1 MQIQAVLVWQVILIK
16 NNIHQFFNVN
26 IKLLRKNKF
35 LNSTLKFIKDT
46 KAEHQYKV
54 LNKLNQNLY
63 LNPYSQNNSQNEMK
77 ILKERQEQK
86 ILNNNE
92 STTTTTLTKGTKLK
106 KSKSQ
111 NEVLQTTITDKGR

>member
-1 MQIQAVLVWQVILIK
+1 
-16 NNIHQFFNVN
+16 
-26 IKLLRKNKF
+26 
-35 LNSTLKFIKDT
+35 
-46 KAEHQYKV
+46 

-63 LNPYSQNNSQNEMK
+63 LNPYYSQNNSQNEMK

-92 STTTTTLTKGTKLK
+92 STTTLTKGTKLK

-111 NEVLQTTITDKGR
+111 NEVLQTSITDKGR

>member
-1 MQIQAVLVWQVILIK
+1 M
-16 NNIHQFFNVN
+16 
-26 IKLLRKNKF
+26 
-35 LNSTLKFIKDT
+35 
-46 KAEHQYKV
+46 
-54 LNKLNQNLY
+54 NKLNQNLY

-92 STTTTTLTKGTKLK
+92 STTTLTKGTKLK

-111 NEVLQTTITDKGR
+111 NEVLQTSITDKGR